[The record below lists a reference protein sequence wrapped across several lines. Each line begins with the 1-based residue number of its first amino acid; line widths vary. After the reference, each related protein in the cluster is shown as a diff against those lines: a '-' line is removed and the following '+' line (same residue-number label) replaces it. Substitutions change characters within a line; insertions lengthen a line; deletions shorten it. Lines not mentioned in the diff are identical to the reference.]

1 MKKIVT
7 VLTLSFSALLL
18 ANTVPAAPFA
28 HELQEQDSR
37 ERSERSR
44 GMDRR
49 AQHQL
54 NADQDFQDRHRFKEE
69 RGVKRLRQHKWQT
82 GFVMPQHYRGNSY
95 KTEYKDYN
103 LPKPGRNQQW
113 YKINNDFI
121 LVDEE
126 SHNILKVQK
135 N

>member
-7 VLTLSFSALLL
+7 ALTLSLSALLL

-28 HELQEQDSR
+28 HDSQHHDSP
-37 ERSERSR
+37 ERSK

-49 AQHQL
+49 AQHAMP
-54 NADQDFQDRHRFKEE
+54 ADQDFQDRRKFNEE
-69 RGVKRLRQHKWQT
+69 RGVKRLRQHKWQP

-121 LVDEE
+121 LVDED
-126 SHNILKVQK
+126 SHNILKIQQ